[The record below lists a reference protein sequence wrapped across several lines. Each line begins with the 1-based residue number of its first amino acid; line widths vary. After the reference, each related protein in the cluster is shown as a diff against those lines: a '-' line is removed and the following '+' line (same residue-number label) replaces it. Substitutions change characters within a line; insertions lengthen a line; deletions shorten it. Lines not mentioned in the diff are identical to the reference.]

1 MDPAALA
8 QEMGRRLALV
18 GIAANG
24 IGGCVVALFFF
35 LSPVEVADAD
45 YDTMVTGGL
54 IAFAIYMPF
63 SLFAGRWLSRRR
75 VFYPLEAWLLSGR
88 PAGPEEQ
95 RRILRIPLTFALG
108 AAVLWV
114 LAAVLFSA
122 ITSVGGP
129 GPAVATA
136 VTVLLGGLTAC
147 ALQYLLVER
156 AIRPATAR
164 ALAGGAPPE
173 RVSPG
178 VATRLIMAWVLAT
191 GVPLLGIAAFAV
203 AELAGA
209 GIDEGELV
217 ETALFLAGIALA
229 VGLAAML
236 LTARSISDPLAAMR
250 EAVRRVGRGELG
262 SKVEVDDGSE
272 VGLLEAGFNRMAEGL
287 EERERLRDLFGRH
300 VGREVAAAALD
311 REIELGGEE
320 REVAALFVD
329 LVGSTRLASER
340 PATEV
345 VSLLNDFFRI
355 VVEATE
361 AHGGLVNK
369 FEGDAALC
377 VFGAPVARNDPA
389 GEALAA
395 AREMRDRL
403 RAEVSGVDLGIG
415 VSAGIAVAGNVG
427 AEERYE
433 YTVIGDPINEAAR
446 LCELAKQR
454 PERVLASA
462 ATLERAGREEAER
475 WSLGESVTLRG
486 RSAQTRLATTG

>member
-1 MDPAALA
+1 
-8 QEMGRRLALV
+8 
-18 GIAANG
+18 
-24 IGGCVVALFFF
+24 
-35 LSPVEVADAD
+35 
-45 YDTMVTGGL
+45 
-54 IAFAIYMPF
+54 
-63 SLFAGRWLSRRR
+63 
-75 VFYPLEAWLLSGR
+75 
-88 PAGPEEQ
+88 
-95 RRILRIPLTFALG
+95 
-108 AAVLWV
+108 
-114 LAAVLFSA
+114 
-122 ITSVGGP
+122 
-129 GPAVATA
+129 
-136 VTVLLGGLTAC
+136 
-147 ALQYLLVER
+147 
-156 AIRPATAR
+156 
-164 ALAGGAPPE
+164 
-173 RVSPG
+173 
-178 VATRLIMAWVLAT
+178 
-191 GVPLLGIAAFAV
+191 VPLLGIAAFAV

-462 ATLERAGREEAER
+462 AALERAGREEAER